1 MVRAL
6 SVSGGYVEN
15 FSVVLRVSLFIDIA
29 WVADM

>member
-6 SVSGGYVEN
+6 SVSAGYVEN
-15 FSVVLRVSLFIDIA
+15 FSVVLRVSFFIDIA